1 MIIENKQLQSKTVKS
16 AWLSVTL
23 LMWFIYAYLW
33 LPLISLVAW
42 WFGYQTFTF
51 HMITLDGIAG
61 VKTLLAD
68 YFLIGVLFCSALLVW
83 ARVEKFRFEKSARRS
98 KVEPVK
104 NQSVAQYFKLNEVML
119 TQMQTKNIIT
129 VEFNKEGE
137 MTHFSE

>member
-23 LMWFIYAYLW
+23 LMWFVYAYLW
-33 LPLISLVAW
+33 LPLISLIAW

-51 HMITLDGIAG
+51 HMVTLDGITG

-83 ARVEKFRFEKSARRS
+83 ARVEKFRFEKRARRS

-119 TQMQTKNIIT
+119 TQMQTKKIVT

-137 MTHFSE
+137 MTHFR